1 MNAKTYRAV
10 GAMFCVA
17 AMLLCMIKSFAI
29 PVNAAD
35 CEFSLVCKNQSEPVA
50 DVSWSVFRIGEKN
63 SKGEYVLTGDF
74 ADYPV
79 SLKNIETSSEMQNV
93 AVTLENYAVLDKVTP
108 VLEGVS
114 DAEGNVALGNVG
126 VGLYLVCGEKITS
139 DTRKVIPAP
148 MFLEFTDEDIAQ
160 GNIVAYPKFE
170 IENFRADSKA
180 EFGVK
185 KIWDMLDKSED
196 LRPSDITVGIYR
208 DGELVEKVVLNSE
221 NNWEYFWTGEPRYD
235 WRVKEIDIADNFT
248 VIYRKNE
255 TLFNV
260 ENTYSDD
267 DGGDSSMSSSV
278 PDSSISQPD
287 SSVSQPDTSS
297 SKTDTSSKTS
307 SSGGG
312 IPQTGSLWWPVPV
325 LAGAGVI
332 FIAVGGRMNKKKQ

>member
-79 SLKNIETSSEMQNV
+79 SLKNIESSSAMQDV
-93 AVTLENYAVLDKVTP
+93 AVTLENYAVLDSVAP
-108 VLEGVS
+108 NLAGVS
-114 DAEGNVALGNVG
+114 DKEGNVALGNVG

-139 DTRKVIPAP
+139 DTRKITPAP
-148 MFLEFTDEDIAQ
+148 MLIEFTDEEIAQ

-170 IENFRADSKA
+170 IENFRADSKM
-180 EFGVK
+180 EFGVR

-208 DGELVEKVVLNSE
+208 DGKLVEKAVLNSE

-267 DGGDSSMSSSV
+267 YGGDSSMSSSV

-287 SSVSQPDTSS
+287 ISS
-297 SKTDTSSKTS
+297 SKIDTSSKTS
-307 SSGGG
+307 SSGEG

-325 LAGAGVI
+325 LAGVGVI